1 MHQLTGLDGA
11 FLAMETS
18 AVFGHVGSVCIV
30 DPSTSAVPLNLAQ
43 LTELV
48 GSRLPLVPPF
58 RRRLAEMPFGL
69 DQPYWIE
76 DPDFDLEYHVREIA
90 LPAPGTDAMLAE
102 QAARLHARPLDRAR
116 PLWEMY
122 LISGLSGGR
131 MAAYTKVTT
140 RRSTAYP
147 ARTSWAPCWTRRLSR
162 GRSRR
167 HRNGLSTGC
176 RRQSSCSPAV
186 RCR

>member
-43 LTELV
+43 LTEMV

-58 RRRLAEMPFGL
+58 RRRLAEVPFGL

-76 DPDFDLEYHVREIA
+76 DPDFDLEYHVARSPCL
-90 LPAPGTDAMLAE
+90 LPGPT
-102 QAARLHARPLDRAR
+102 Q
-116 PLWEMY
+116 
-122 LISGLSGGR
+122 
-131 MAAYTKVTT
+131 
-140 RRSTAYP
+140 
-147 ARTSWAPCWTRRLSR
+147 
-162 GRSRR
+162 
-167 HRNGLSTGC
+167 
-176 RRQSSCSPAV
+176 CSPSRPPGCTPGRWTGLV
-186 RCR
+186 RCGRCT